1 MVVISDEIKG
11 RDLRNEKEHISI
23 RRVEGKGVVKLLLE
37 ASL

>member
-1 MVVISDEIKG
+1 MVVISDEKG

-23 RRVEGKGVVKLLLE
+23 RRVERKGVVKLLLE